1 MGVAPGSV
9 RRPAGQSSLPAEI
22 LPGYSDSGRNTSG
35 TGLAGDGGPGPG
47 CGRAFD
53 LLPVQVPPVRLP
65 AVRYKLVPAKARL
78 RCSSSVHAHRLH
90 LMHQLCEAVRI
101 CTMKRTSVTIADDV
115 ERALEAYRR

>member
-22 LPGYSDSGRNTSG
+22 LPGYSDSGRNTGG

-53 LLPVQVPPVRLP
+53 LLPVQVPLVRLRGE
-65 AVRYKLVPAKARL
+65 VDR
-78 RCSSSVHAHRLH
+78 
-90 LMHQLCEAVRI
+90 
-101 CTMKRTSVTIADDV
+101 DDGY
-115 ERALEAYRR
+115 ERAIAIMSSATET